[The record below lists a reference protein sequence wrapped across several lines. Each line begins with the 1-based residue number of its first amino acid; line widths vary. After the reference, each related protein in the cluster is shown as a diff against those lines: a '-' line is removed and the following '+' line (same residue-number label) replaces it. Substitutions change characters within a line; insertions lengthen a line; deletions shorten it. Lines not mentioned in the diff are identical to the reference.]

1 MGRAVTARLDLEIN
15 DAQIDAHLAKVREV
29 KAEWAAIGAQ
39 FDSFDGQKA
48 GALQGLMTS
57 LATAFGKVSGSSKG
71 LKFDVLHTAMLGIDS
86 VLVTLN
92 PKVDAFGGLLS
103 GLAPS
108 LERVAQESKKWASA
122 MAGLNT
128 SLGGLEKKLESLIDQ
143 QQKVD
148 THITAFAGS
157 IAQVNAELKQNGQ
170 ELLRVI
176 QQFAAFNKA
185 TEQASTN
192 AKRAKD
198 STNSWWDSIVKL
210 ERGFIRHS
218 TVLFILQHQI
228 EDVLR
233 AFTDAAAGHDLE
245 VVLSKSISGFS
256 EKMKEAQYATRGT
269 IAELELLKS
278 AALMS
283 SFGLDMSGSNFARN
297 MEVVQKLAIRTG
309 QDAKYLA
316 DSLARGVSRLSPAIL
331 DNLGLQIKL
340 KDAYEAYAS
349 SVGKAT
355 TQLTAQEKK
364 TATLN
369 EVLRQGIDLTS
380 EVDPASS
387 YMARV
392 QQAQARITDFFTG
405 IKNGILGFFINLTA
419 DIDERIGMTMDKV
432 AIRIK
437 EMREGVPFSK
447 LGGDTVIDDPKVL
460 AALSAVNAIPM
471 TLREA
476 WDQNLDY
483 VNLSITGLERLR
495 DAQRAIQIATD
506 ANRRFGTDDSKSA
519 VQQLEELKGII
530 AQKNIDIERAQ
541 SDTERNLLSASQG
554 LTQIKYT
561 TALKNFESL
570 WEAYKKIDE
579 VQKGLKTQATSLF
592 SDAPSQAAW
601 ISRMQSDLDS
611 MRDEQLK
618 LFGQISALPAGVGTR
633 DDVQNKINAAQ
644 GKNVAIQRESTL
656 QWQIANRAVQQQVDL
671 LDTSLERLKM
681 MAGTAGEVGEAEFSL
696 AQLKKEISKEQAAY
710 DQLRA
715 KWEERTGEVQ
725 QEQLEQQGHLLQG
738 LYMRAAQQEAMVSLE
753 KEFLKALND
762 TSVLSKD
769 LKKTEA
775 ERLAHDRGRAELEKE
790 YIQLRLDHANAV
802 AYLTEATGHYYEMLA
817 TGGAL
822 EAAAAQQDV
831 EMAQQKL
838 EQLKRQII
846 DNRNFLASMP
856 KGGGGGRIDRG
867 DKPDD
872 LKTRPDTVDQM
883 SIFRAYFGANDVTI
897 EEISKEIRSKF
908 DVLGQVIS
916 KEVTKLEEN
925 LTVFGL
931 ILPAIG
937 SGIDGYQDALQ
948 KNEETLNNLTALTVK
963 YTEAGQALDPAL
975 KMQVDKFSDLNIKMR
990 THIDLLKEMQKVA
1003 VDTATGIQ
1011 NAFVGGKDLIG
1022 ADWLSALDGL
1032 QTGLT
1037 GFAEALGKTT
1047 DGYELLMAGL
1057 PAIRGFTNAFIKD
1070 LKTRAFFEML
1080 MNAAAAWAAYP
1091 NVPKMTAHGTAA
1103 ILYGMVA
1110 GGAVKLPSKATKE
1123 STTENNRT
1131 EIKQAPI
1138 NVYISG
1144 EMIMSEGQ
1152 LGATV
1157 QAGVQQARAEGRL

>member
-39 FDSFDGQKA
+39 FDAFDGQKA

-57 LATAFGKVSGSSKG
+57 LATAFGKVSGASKG

-92 PKVDAFGGLLS
+92 PKVDTFGGLLS

-108 LERVAQESKKWASA
+108 LEKVADASKKWASA

-157 IAQVNAELKQNGQ
+157 IAQVNGELKQNGQ

-192 AKRAKD
+192 AKKAKAA
-198 STNSWWDSIVKL
+198 TNSWWDAVVNL
-210 ERGFIRHS
+210 EKGFIRHS

-245 VVLSKSISGFS
+245 VVLSKSITGFS
-256 EKMKEAQYATRGT
+256 AKMQEAQQATRGT

-369 EVLRQGIDLTS
+369 EVLRQGIELTA
-380 EVDPASS
+380 EVDPSAS

-392 QQAQARITDFFTG
+392 QQAQARITDFFTS
-405 IKNGILGFFINLTA
+405 IKNDILGFFVDLTA
-419 DIDERIGMTMDKV
+419 TADERMGMTVDKI

-437 EMREGVPFSK
+437 ELRDNLPFSK
-447 LGGDTVIDDPKVL
+447 LGADTEIDDNTVTKYL
-460 AALSAVNAIPM
+460 TALGVGNADINNTSALDYATMTVEQLE
-471 TLREA
+471 TLRDRANMAQMAAEISNRAGIRNEMEA
-476 WDQNLDY
+476 LAQ
-483 VNLSITGLERLR
+483 LR
-495 DAQRAIQIATD
+495 QAVQAKQDLIDHWLKMGATD
-506 ANRRFGTDDSKSA
+506 VSVEDKVDLETRQDRYDRAKRN
-519 VQQLEELKGII
+519 LEEIWAGWKRLKLE
-530 AQKNIDIERAQ
+530 QD
-541 SDTERNLLSASQG
+541 S
-554 LTQIKYT
+554 
-561 TALKNFESL
+561 LK
-570 WEAYKKIDE
+570 K
-579 VQKGLKTQATSLF
+579 QAAELF
-592 SDAPSQAAW
+592 ANPADQAAW
-601 ISRMQSDLDS
+601 ISRMTTELDKLRQAQSGLFTFFTSVAPRAADS
-611 MRDEQLK
+611 DNVERDI
-618 LFGQISALPAGVGTR
+618 G
-633 DDVQNKINAAQ
+633 AAKQ
-644 GKNVAIQRESTL
+644 KTIQAQRESTL
-656 QWQIANRAVQQQVDL
+656 QWQIANRAVQQHVDL

-831 EMAQQKL
+831 ELAQQKL
-838 EQLKRQII
+838 EQLKQQII
-846 DNRNFLASMP
+846 DNRNFLATMP

-883 SIFRAYFGANDVTI
+883 SIFRAYFGATDVTI

-990 THIDLLKEMQKVA
+990 THIDLLKEMQQVA